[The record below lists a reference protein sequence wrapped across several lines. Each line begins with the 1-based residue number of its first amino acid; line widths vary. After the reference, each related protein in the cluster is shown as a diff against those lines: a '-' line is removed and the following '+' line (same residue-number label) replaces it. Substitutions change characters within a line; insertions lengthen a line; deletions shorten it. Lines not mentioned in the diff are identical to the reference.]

1 MKQNIL
7 KPASLKT
14 PNYGKSGFINF
25 LLNSDSAVS
34 VLVVLLGFFVATI
47 LVWAVG
53 RNPAGMYESFF
64 QVLTGVFWNNRG
76 EMKWEIR
83 YVGEW
88 LNISVPYILCGLTM
102 AFASRAGLFNIG
114 GEGQYLVG
122 LTAATVL
129 AIYGPQL
136 PVIHWLIAVVAAV
149 GMGAL
154 WGGIVGFLKA
164 KFEVSEVVA
173 TIMLNYIALYM
184 TRIIILAIPG
194 ANTYQTPH
202 YPETASIRLDFLDA
216 LTNTSKLNMGFFFA
230 IIAVAVYWFLMEKT
244 NLGFGLRA
252 TGFNK
257 DAARCSGI
265 PVVKSIILSMAI
277 SGAFAGLAGASVA
290 LGSFDFGRVP
300 TVLEG
305 YGFAG
310 IAVALVGNCT
320 AGGTLVAGLLFGM
333 LARAQGIMQ
342 DNGIPKEI
350 TLIIQGLIVV
360 FIALRAG
367 LKMYLLWQ
375 QKKDLEKMQTTQA
388 NSAAQGEK

>member
-1 MKQNIL
+1 MKQ
-7 KPASLKT
+7 KT
-14 PNYGKSGFINF
+14 IKQVDYNRHAFINF
-25 LLNSDSAVS
+25 LLHSDSAVS
-34 VLVVLLGFFVATI
+34 VLVVLLGFFVGSI
-47 LVWAVG
+47 LVLVVG
-53 RNPAGMYESFF
+53 RNPLGMYESFL
-64 QVLTGVFWNNRG
+64 QVITGIFWNNRG

-88 LNISVPYILCGLTM
+88 INISVPYILCGLTM
-102 AFASRAGLFNIG
+102 GFAARAGLFNIG

-122 LTAATVL
+122 LTTATVI
-129 AIYGPQL
+129 AMFGPQVL
-136 PVIHWLIAVVAAV
+136 GIHWMLAVVLAVVA
-149 GMGAL
+149 GAI
-154 WGGIVGFLKA
+154 WGGLVGFLKA

-173 TIMLNYIALYM
+173 TIMLNYISLYLS
-184 TRIIILAIPG
+184 RIVLLRIPG
-194 ANTYQTPH
+194 SNTYQTPN
-202 YPETASIRLDFLDA
+202 YPETASLRLDFLDA
-216 LTNTSKLNMGFFFA
+216 LTNTSKMNMSILFVA
-230 IIAVAVYWFLMEKT
+230 IAVLLYWFLMEKT

-257 DAARCSGI
+257 DAALCSGI
-265 PVVKSIILSMAI
+265 PVIRSIVLAMAI

-290 LGSFDFGRVP
+290 LGSFEYGRIP
-300 TVLEG
+300 AVLEG

-310 IAVALVGNCT
+310 IAVALVGNST

-367 LKMYLLWQ
+367 LKMYLAYQ
-375 QKKDLEKMQTTQA
+375 QKKELERKIALDKTNEGDA
-388 NSAAQGEK
+388 